1 MIFDCHARTI
11 PQLLSAVNK
20 KSIDSVNE
28 LRYLQ
33 STAHGGRMEMDIE
46 STHCRSC
53 LVPILSGTHG
63 AVCSLC
69 WDRVVAGELTL
80 YMGPPTKREVSLEM
94 IARIPA
100 RRKIDRMLAAAGR

>member
-1 MIFDCHARTI
+1 
-11 PQLLSAVNK
+11 
-20 KSIDSVNE
+20 
-28 LRYLQ
+28 
-33 STAHGGRMEMDIE
+33 MEMDIE

-80 YMGPPTKREVSLEM
+80 YMGPDTKQDAAQEM